1 MDEVTPAGSGS
12 LRDAVR
18 PASREPVA
26 TFTPTRTVHPDQI
39 WSPRSR
45 EIHGHRPW
53 RPGSQADHR
62 EPEHAGRPVHP
73 GEDVARTVRA
83 VLRPG
88 T

>member
-1 MDEVTPAGSGS
+1 MDLDDLTPTRGGS
-12 LRDAVR
+12 LRGALR
-18 PASREPVA
+18 PATREPVA
-26 TFTPTRTVHPDQI
+26 TLTPTRTLHPDQI

-62 EPEHAGRPVHP
+62 EPKHAERTPHV
-73 GEDVARTVRA
+73 EAARMVRA
-83 VLRPG
+83 ALRSE